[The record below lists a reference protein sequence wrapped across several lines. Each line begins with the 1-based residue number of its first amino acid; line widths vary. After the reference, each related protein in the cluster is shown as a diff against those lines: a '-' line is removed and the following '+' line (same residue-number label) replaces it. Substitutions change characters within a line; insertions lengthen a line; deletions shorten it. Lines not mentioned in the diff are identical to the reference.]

1 MRKWWVLFCALE
13 LGLGVKVQGASFY
26 VPGFLERSGAT
37 IPEGIPSA
45 ESTPARH
52 ASGIQLGILGEIPA
66 AGVDYQKY
74 RLSAEWGN
82 GIFRMGTFFEV
93 AGMDS
98 IYRSVA
104 GNLEVAYARSFWV
117 LGLGHSYQVEWV
129 PGEHSWNCKQAK
141 GGVSVL
147 FPAGFSAGIL
157 SRYSY
162 EEPPDFF
169 AGIHWKVGEVY
180 LIFTEFG
187 KNEFHIGH
195 EILLGSIR
203 IQTAYRYPGPQILFE
218 IGFHIGGAFAAA
230 GTRQTATALTA
241 YPFRVHWK

>member
-1 MRKWWVLFCALE
+1 MKKWWVLFCVLE
-13 LGLGVKVQGASFY
+13 LALGIKVQGASFLT
-26 VPGFLERSGAT
+26 PGFLERSGAT
-37 IPEGIPSA
+37 IPGGMPTPA
-45 ESTPARH
+45 STPARR

-74 RLSAEWGN
+74 RLAAEWGN
-82 GIFRMGTFFEV
+82 GVFRMGTFFEV
-93 AGMDS
+93 SGMDS

-104 GNLEVAYARSFWV
+104 GNLEAACARSFWI
-117 LGLGHSYQVEWV
+117 LGLGHSYQVDWV
-129 PGEHSWNCKQAK
+129 PGEDSWSRKEAK

-147 FPAGFSAGIL
+147 FPAGFSAGVL

-162 EEPPDFF
+162 ESLPDFF
-169 AGIHWKVGEVY
+169 AGIHWKASEAY
-180 LIFTEFG
+180 LIFAEFG

-218 IGFHIGGAFAAA
+218 IGFHIGSVFAAA
-230 GTRQTATALTA
+230 GTRQTATSLTA